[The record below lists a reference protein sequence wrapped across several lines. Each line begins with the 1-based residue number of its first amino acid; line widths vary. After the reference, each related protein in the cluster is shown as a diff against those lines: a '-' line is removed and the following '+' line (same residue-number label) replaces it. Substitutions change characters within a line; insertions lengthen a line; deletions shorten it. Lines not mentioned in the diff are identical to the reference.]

1 MNPILVFI
9 DCADKKEAEEI
20 SRDLLEKHLVACV
33 NITTTPVHSMYFW
46 PPPTSHKAS
55 RGSHIEE
62 AQEIILLAKTF
73 DEKWNEIEKAVSKV
87 HSYDT
92 PGILAIPLSRVSKKY
107 LAWMKKE
114 IG

>member
-9 DCADKKEAEEI
+9 ECSDKEEAEDI
-20 SRDLLEKHLVACV
+20 SRMLLKKRLVACV
-33 NITTTPVHSMYFW
+33 NILTNPVYSLYFW
-46 PPPTSHKAS
+46 
-55 RGSHIEE
+55 REHIED
-62 AQEIILLAKTF
+62 ANEIIILAKTF
-73 DEKWNEIEKAVSKV
+73 DEKWDEIEKSVSAV

>member
-9 DCADKKEAEEI
+9 DCSDKEEAEDI
-20 SRDLLEKHLVACV
+20 GRALLKKRLVACV
-33 NITTTPVHSMYFW
+33 NITNTPVHSLYYW
-46 PPPTSHKAS
+46 NKYL
-55 RGSHIEE
+55 EE

-73 DEKWNEIEKAVSKV
+73 DDKWKEIEKMVSKM

-92 PGILAIPLSRVSKKY
+92 PSILSIPLSHVSKKY

-114 IG
+114 IS